1 MPRKSALRA
10 VDSPVRASVGFNS
23 VSSAAASGD
32 HRQLLIAMRDR
43 LAEAVSDPDCHPKD
57 LAPLVNRLAAI
68 AKDLAQM
75 DATDPQPLETVDD
88 SYDPA
93 AI

>member
-10 VDSPVRASVGFNS
+10 VDSPVRASAGS

-43 LAEAVSDPDCHPKD
+43 LAVAVSDPDCPPKD
-57 LAPLVNRLAAI
+57 LAPLVNRLAAV

-75 DATDPQPLETVDD
+75 DATDPQPMETVDD